1 MQRVRTVVLVAL
13 GALLVVILGAGA
25 ALAIDGRGRDGK
37 VARNVTLAGR
47 SISGMTAAQ
56 VRQVVTSV
64 ARSEPQRPVRVDV
77 DGGRGFTTSA
87 GELGVAVDQDA
98 TVAAALHAGKQGAL
112 PGRIASWVWG
122 FVRDRQAPVEVKVE
136 AASTYAAVRKLD
148 VGRTDATEPSIT
160 VEDGKLVAVPGK
172 PGRGVDPA
180 HVVAALPDALDH
192 GSPSST
198 TTVQVSRGVVPPR
211 FPVAR
216 AAALASE
223 AERLVADGLKVRAG
237 NDTATVPAKT
247 LRSWMEVHDA
257 GADLALGVAPDEA
270 AKGLATLLP
279 DAGVKPVDA
288 GFSVTGGGVVIT
300 AAKTGTAC
308 CGADA
313 PARVMEGL
321 RAGASP
327 SRVVALPLKTVE
339 PKRTDAE
346 ARKLR
351 ITEQVSTFTTPHKC
365 CEPRVTNIH
374 RIADLLR
381 GVVIEPGET
390 FSINK
395 TIGKRTKEKGFVSAP
410 VIENGQHSEDVGG
423 GISQMATTLFNAAW
437 FAGLDFGEYQSH
449 SLYISRYPYGR
460 EATMGYPHPDLEVK
474 NTTPYGIL
482 LWPTYTDRS
491 LTVSM
496 YSTKYYESVSMSA
509 QTKRAQGTC
518 TVVRSERTRVL
529 LNGERK
535 VDATSA
541 RYRAREGLNCD
552 GSQAPPPKEG

>member
-1 MQRVRTVVLVAL
+1 MQRVRTAGFVAL
-13 GALLVVILGAGA
+13 GALLVVLLGAGA
-25 ALAIDGRGRDGK
+25 AWAIDGRGRDGK
-37 VARNVTLAGR
+37 AARNVTLAGR
-47 SISGMTAAQ
+47 SIGGMTAAQ
-56 VRQVVTSV
+56 LRQVVASV
-64 ARSEPQRPVRVDV
+64 AQSEPRRPVRVDV
-77 DGGRGFTTSA
+77 DGGRGFTTTA

-98 TVAAALHAGKQGAL
+98 TVVAALEAGKKGSL

-122 FVRDRQAPVEVKVE
+122 FVRHRQAPVEVRVD
-136 AASTYAAVRKLD
+136 AATTYAAIGTLD
-148 VGRTDATEPSIT
+148 VGRTAATEPSIT
-160 VEDGKLVAVPGK
+160 VEDGALVAVPGK

-198 TTVQVSRGVVPPR
+198 TTVHVSRGVVPPR

-216 AAALASE
+216 ATALARE

-237 NDTATVPAKT
+237 GDTATIPAKT

-257 GADLALGVAPDEA
+257 GSDLALGVAPDEA
-270 AKGLATLLP
+270 AKGLAALLP
-279 DAGVKPVDA
+279 DAGVRPVDA

-300 AAKTGTAC
+300 PAKTGTAC

-321 RAGASP
+321 RAGSP

-339 PKRTDAE
+339 PKRTDAD
-346 ARKLR
+346 ARKLG
-351 ITEQVSTFTTPHKC
+351 IKEQVSTFTTPHKC

-390 FSINK
+390 FSVNK
-395 TIGKRTKEKGFVSAP
+395 TIGKRTTEKGFVSAP

-460 EATMGYPHPDLEVK
+460 EATMGYPHPDLELK

-496 YSTKYYESVSMSA
+496 YSTRYFESVTMSA

-529 LNGERK
+529 LNGDRK

>member
-1 MQRVRTVVLVAL
+1 MQRVRTAGFVAL
-13 GALLVVILGAGA
+13 GALLVVLLGAGA
-25 ALAIDGRGRDGK
+25 AWAIDGRGRDGK
-37 VARNVTLAGR
+37 AARNVTLAGR
-47 SISGMTAAQ
+47 SIGGMTAAQ
-56 VRQVVTSV
+56 LRQVVASV
-64 ARSEPQRPVRVDV
+64 AQSEPRRPVRVDV
-77 DGGRGFTTSA
+77 DGGRGFTTTA

-98 TVAAALHAGKQGAL
+98 TVVAALEAGKKGSL

-122 FVRDRQAPVEVKVE
+122 FVRHRQAPVEVRVD
-136 AASTYAAVRKLD
+136 AATTYAAIGTLD
-148 VGRTDATEPSIT
+148 VGRTAATEPSIT
-160 VEDGKLVAVPGK
+160 VEDGALVAVPGK

-198 TTVQVSRGVVPPR
+198 STVHVSRGVVPPR

-216 AAALASE
+216 ATALARE

-237 NDTATVPAKT
+237 GDTATIPAKT

-257 GADLALGVAPDEA
+257 GSDLALGVAPDEA
-270 AKGLATLLP
+270 AKGLAALLP
-279 DAGVKPVDA
+279 DAGVRPVDA

-300 AAKTGTAC
+300 PAKTGTAC

-321 RAGASP
+321 RAGSP

-339 PKRTDAE
+339 PKRTDAD
-346 ARKLR
+346 ARKLG
-351 ITEQVSTFTTPHKC
+351 IKEQVSTFTTPHKC

-390 FSINK
+390 FSVNK
-395 TIGKRTKEKGFVSAP
+395 TIGKRTTEKGFVSAP

-460 EATMGYPHPDLEVK
+460 EATMGYPHPDLELK

-496 YSTKYYESVSMSA
+496 YSTRYFESVTMSA

-529 LNGERK
+529 LNGDRK

>member
-1 MQRVRTVVLVAL
+1 MQRVRTAGLVAL
-13 GALLVVILGAGA
+13 GALLVVIVGAGA
-25 ALAIDGRGRDGK
+25 AWAIDGRGRDGK

-47 SISGMTAAQ
+47 SIGGMTAAE
-56 VRQVVTSV
+56 VRAVVASV
-64 ARSEPQRPVRVDV
+64 AQAEPQRSVRVEV
-77 DGGRGFTTSA
+77 DGGRGFTTTA
-87 GELGVAVDQDA
+87 GDLGVAVDQDA
-98 TVAAALHAGKQGAL
+98 TVAAALDAGSKGTL
-112 PGRIASWVWG
+112 PGRVVSWLWG
-122 FVRDRQAPVEVKVE
+122 FVRDRQAPVEVKITPS
-136 AASTYAAVRKLD
+136 ATYSAVRRLD
-148 VGRTDATEPSIT
+148 VGRTDATEPSLA

-180 HVVAALPDALDH
+180 HVVEALPDALDH

-198 TTVQVSRGVVPPR
+198 TTVHVARGVVPPR

-216 AAALASE
+216 ASALATE
-223 AERLVADGLKVRAG
+223 AEHLVTDGLKVRAG
-237 NDTATVPAKT
+237 GTRATIPAKT
-247 LRSWMEVHDA
+247 LRKWMEVHDA
-257 GADLALGVAPDEA
+257 GDDLALGVSPDEA
-270 AKGLATLLP
+270 AKGLAALLP
-279 DAGVKPVDA
+279 DAGVEPVDA
-288 GFSVTGGGVVIT
+288 GFSVSGGTVVIT
-300 AAKTGTAC
+300 PAKTGTAC

-313 PARVMEGL
+313 PTRVMEGL
-321 RAGASP
+321 RAP
-327 SRVVALPLKTVE
+327 SSSSRAVDLPLKLVE
-339 PKRTDAE
+339 PKRTEAE
-346 ARKLR
+346 ARKLG
-351 ITEQVSTFTTPHKC
+351 IKEQVSTFTTPHKC

-390 FSINK
+390 FSVNR
-395 TIGKRTKEKGFVSAP
+395 TIGKRTREKGFVSAP

-482 LWPTYTDRS
+482 LWPTYTERS

-496 YSTKYYESVSMSA
+496 YSTKYYESVTMSA
-509 QTKRAQGTC
+509 QTKRPQGTC

-529 LNGERK
+529 LDGERK
-535 VDATSA
+535 VDSTSA

>member
-1 MQRVRTVVLVAL
+1 V
-13 GALLVVILGAGA
+13 
-25 ALAIDGRGRDGK
+25 
-37 VARNVTLAGR
+37 
-47 SISGMTAAQ
+47 
-56 VRQVVTSV
+56 
-64 ARSEPQRPVRVDV
+64 EVRVD
-77 DGGRGFTTSA
+77 A
-87 GELGVAVDQDA
+87 A
-98 TVAAALHAGKQGAL
+98 T
-112 PGRIASWVWG
+112 
-122 FVRDRQAPVEVKVE
+122 
-136 AASTYAAVRKLD
+136 TYAAIGTLD
-148 VGRTDATEPSIT
+148 VGRTAATEPSIT
-160 VEDGKLVAVPGK
+160 VEDGALVAVPGK

-198 TTVQVSRGVVPPR
+198 TTVHVSRGVVPPR

-216 AAALASE
+216 ATALARE

-237 NDTATVPAKT
+237 GDTATIPAKT

-257 GADLALGVAPDEA
+257 GSDLALGVAPDEA
-270 AKGLATLLP
+270 AKGLAALLP
-279 DAGVKPVDA
+279 DAGVRPVDA

-300 AAKTGTAC
+300 PAKTGTAC
-308 CGADA
+308 WGADA
-313 PARVMEGL
+313 PAGVMEGL
-321 RAGASP
+321 RAGAQA
-327 SRVVALPLKTVE
+327 RVVALPLKTVE
-339 PKRTDAE
+339 PKRTDAD
-346 ARKLR
+346 ARKLG
-351 ITEQVSTFTTPHKC
+351 IKEQVSTFTTPHKC

-390 FSINK
+390 FSVNK
-395 TIGKRTKEKGFVSAP
+395 TIGKRTTEKGFVSAP

-460 EATMGYPHPDLEVK
+460 EATMGYPHPDLELK

-496 YSTKYYESVSMSA
+496 YSTRYFESVTMSA

-529 LNGERK
+529 LNGDRK